1 MLVFTENNPDG
12 YELVEIKQTTPS
24 NRKAILRTPDG
35 RQWYVRLEHGEVHF
49 LNEQLPAPNGS
60 PDGLGVPRPYEH
72 EDGRYGYG
80 AEGRGGEIV
89 LLTQIERDQRVYGN
103 DTPEQAL
110 YLERIF
116 GRRAA
121 GAR

>member
-35 RQWYVRLEHGEVHF
+35 RRWYVRLERGEIHF
-49 LNEQLPAPNGS
+49 LHEQLPAPNGS
-60 PDGLGVPRPYEH
+60 PDGLGALRPYDH
-72 EDGRYGYG
+72 HLYG
-80 AEGRGGEIV
+80 AEQRDGEIV
-89 LLTQIERDQRVYGN
+89 LLTQVERDQRVYGD
-103 DTPEQAL
+103 DTPEQAI

-116 GRRAA
+116 GRR
-121 GAR
+121 

>member
-1 MLVFTENNPDG
+1 MLVFTENNRDG
-12 YELVEIKQTTPS
+12 YELVEIKQATPS

-35 RQWYVRLEHGEVHF
+35 RRWYVRLERGEVHF
-49 LNEQLPAPNGS
+49 LHEQLPAPNGS
-60 PDGLGVPRPYEH
+60 PDGLGVMRAYDQH
-72 EDGRYGYG
+72 GY
-80 AEGRGGEIV
+80 AVEMPSGEIA
-89 LLTQIERDQRVYGN
+89 LLTQAERDQWVYGD

-116 GRRAA
+116 GRRPA